1 VRSVATMP
9 LISEWALSQAARE
22 QQAFHGDG
30 YFLNVGFFG
39 FDAGEAIASV
49 QVATVGSSRFCVH
62 GLQFFAQSQ
71 RPGVQLSVVRQSA
84 AGFP

>member
-1 VRSVATMP
+1 
-9 LISEWALSQAARE
+9 LSQAARE

-49 QVATVGSSRFCVH
+49 QVATVGSSRSCVH
-62 GLQFFAQSQ
+62 GFQFLRSLNGPVFNCQ
-71 RPGVQLSVVRQSA
+71 
-84 AGFP
+84 